1 MAGQCTCICTC
12 HTIYGQPAKTDK
24 GNRSMVLPEEGSR
37 HVTLWRS
44 MVLSGEG
51 TLSLLQYITLQIL
64 LSSTHMH
71 TTHTP
76 CTHKCSHTVQLK
88 GGRVTC
94 KKILFF
100 IYMWISCWACCF
112 FLAVVLWVKTL
123 SKTAN
128 YHSHYSFSV
137 AVDLG

>member
-1 MAGQCTCICTC
+1 MWLDSVHVYARATPSMASLLRQTRGTGAWCSLKR
-12 HTIYGQPAKTDK
+12 GADM
-24 GNRSMVLPEEGSR
+24 S
-37 HVTLWRS
+37 
-44 MVLSGEG
+44 LSGEAWC
-51 TLSLLQYITLQIL
+51 SLERGHEPSSVHNVTIL

-100 IYMWISCWACCF
+100 IYMWISCWACFF